1 MIANIT
7 FRTAV
12 QRGQRA
18 IKAQSG
24 ANWILGDLALTV
36 KPEYGDNTVRKLAEA
51 LDIAPGTLYD
61 LRKVAESYAISD
73 RSEANS
79 WTVHQVLSR
88 EDDRAVLVKSTM
100 TVSAARALVKSRK
113 PDAANTDD
121 NGTDDNGTD
130 TVATVAKDATP
141 QDRLAAAI
149 ARVTR
154 LESELDA
161 ARADVA
167 QLEAEISAAAKP
179 AVKPRATRT
188 APKATAPKATA
199 PKATAPKATAPK
211 ATAPKATAPKVTAP
225 KATAAKPRATRKTT
239 AAKRATHRAKT
250 TAPKAATVALHMT
263 FRGVPEHAA
272 GTMPGKCV
280 SCSPKTAAA
289 RAA

>member
-24 ANWILGDLALTV
+24 ANWILGDIALTV
-36 KPEYGDNTVRKLAEA
+36 RPEYGDNTVRKLADA

-79 WTVHQVLSR
+79 WTVHQVLMR
-88 EDDRAVLVKSTM
+88 EDDRASLVKSTM

-113 PDAANTDD
+113 PDAAQPDTD
-121 NGTDDNGTD
+121 TDATD
-130 TVATVAKDATP
+130 ATDAGATVATDATP
-141 QDRLAAAI
+141 QARLATAL

-154 LESELDA
+154 LENELDK

-167 QLEAEISAAAKP
+167 SIEAEISAAAKP
-179 AVKPRATRT
+179 AAKPRATRT
-188 APKATAPKATA
+188 AAPKVAPKATAAKPATRTAAPKVAPKATAPKATA
-199 PKATAPKATAPK
+199 PAKVTAATR
-211 ATAPKATAPKVTAP
+211 TAP
-225 KATAAKPRATRKTT
+225 KATAAKR
-239 AAKRATHRAKT
+239 
-250 TAPKAATVALHMT
+250 TAPKATTVRHMT
-263 FRGVPEHAA
+263 FRGIPEHTA

-280 SCSPKTAAA
+280 SCSPKTAA